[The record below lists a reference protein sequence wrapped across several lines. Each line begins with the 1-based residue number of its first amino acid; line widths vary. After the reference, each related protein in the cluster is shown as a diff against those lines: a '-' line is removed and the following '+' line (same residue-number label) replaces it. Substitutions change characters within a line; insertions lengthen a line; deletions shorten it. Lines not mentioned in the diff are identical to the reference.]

1 MKKMILSIMLAAT
14 VLASSTAYA
23 ATSTIKIDGM
33 AVTSDVK
40 PEFKGNR
47 TMVPLRVI
55 SENLGANVAWSKSE
69 VTVTKDDLKIVLKTD
84 STVAVKNGK
93 TVQLDVKPYA
103 KYNRVFVPLR
113 FIAETFGCSVD
124 YSHSTV
130 SVESAPLVIDG
141 VTVKAMQNEFHM
153 IMGGVV
159 QQISANALNEAMYR
173 SFETNKG
180 AKVDAP
186 ANYSWTLTLDTPEA
200 YYKDGQY
207 DFLDNNGK
215 SAQRYDIYSLQQP
228 VPEDAAT
235 NYPEVLLHDIT
246 KNQWYVFSSDAR
258 TAINNLVERAYA
270 NGSLKVISNTVA

>member
-1 MKKMILSIMLAAT
+1 MKKIISCVMLAVT
-14 VLASSTAYA
+14 LLVSSTAYA
-23 ATSTIKIDGM
+23 ATSMSIIIDG
-33 AVTSDVK
+33 TSVASDAK
-40 PEFKGNR
+40 PEFKDNR

-55 SENLGANVAWSKSE
+55 SENLGAKVAWSKSE
-69 VTVTKDDLKIVLKTD
+69 VTVIKDGMKIVLKTD
-84 STVAVKNGK
+84 SAVAVKNGK
-93 TVQLDVKPYA
+93 AVQLDVKPYA
-103 KYNRVFVPLR
+103 KNNRVLVPLR

-141 VTVKAMQNEFHM
+141 VPVKVMQNEFHM

-159 QQISANALNEAMYR
+159 QQISANALNEAIYR

-186 ANYSWTLTLDTPEA
+186 VDYSWTINLDTPES
-200 YYKDGQY
+200 YYKNGQY

-215 SAQRYDIYSLQQP
+215 SVQRYDIYSLQQP
-228 VPEDAAT
+228 T
-235 NYPEVLLHDIT
+235 TTSEVLLHDVT
-246 KNQWYVFSSDAR
+246 KNQWYVFSRDAR
-258 TAINNLVERAYA
+258 MAIDTLVERAYA